1 MLNILN
7 SYFTTCK
14 KDHSVQIKMFLMQKI
29 SAHPRPIVVAI
40 CVDVKKI
47 LFRVRL
53 QNFVLDYTKL
63 NKKLYLYGVFVKNE

>member
-1 MLNILN
+1 
-7 SYFTTCK
+7 
-14 KDHSVQIKMFLMQKI
+14 MQKI